1 MHRRDVLKVLPLSIA
16 GMTELVSKGHEG
28 WSDSTNLQGIPLLAQ
43 VRSHNGTPTL
53 FLNGEPVFAGMC
65 WVSPPLTEGWRDA
78 EHARAV
84 AEAGIHIYA
93 FDAGKDF
100 EWVEPKA
107 GRSDP
112 FDFSTVEARYGRI
125 IDVDPQA
132 SFHLRLHFEFQPGDW
147 WLKAYPGEC
156 EIASDGRPV
165 AQSFASEVWR
175 KQVNEF
181 LKALV
186 AHLKRTGLIHRIT
199 AFQPGAGH
207 TGEWVKGETSMYS
220 LCSDY
225 SEPMR
230 QHFRSWLRH
239 TYHDDPAEFR
249 AAWHNPGINFELAEV
264 PSADEQLQTRLYSFR
279 DPARERNVIDYY
291 QCLADLSADLV
302 IDFCRTVKEATDG
315 TKLAGAFY
323 GYLMDLAWNGGFF
336 AERPE
341 SDYSTYQRS
350 GHLGLRRVLASPHVD
365 FLVGPYS
372 YGFRGIGGDAPAMQP
387 AESVRLHGKL
397 CIIEDD
403 TRTHINHDPNYG
415 HVNSLSESVAVLQRN
430 FAQVVTHGQG
440 MWWLF
445 DSIDPTSEPAFAP
458 WLRSFRELGEFLL
471 QTPCA
476 PSAEIAV
483 LLDDENFIYESPRI
497 NLDLPAIFQQRLWGL
512 PRTGAPFDVY
522 LLQDFIEGRLKPYK
536 LYVFLNPW
544 RLDASRRGALNSQ
557 LRKDGRVALW
567 IYAPGYLAEEPSL
580 ENMRELTGF
589 KFAMGKQPWGP
600 LAHIVDFTHPITRD
614 LPQDIFWGTNNKLS
628 PIFYLDDPEARVL
641 GQVVFSQGNCQP
653 GMGVKSFPQWTSIYV
668 AAPNL
673 PAPVLRG
680 IAGFAGVHLYNR
692 EGDVLYATR
701 DLLAVHTVAGG
712 DRTFRLPRQV
722 EEVYDL
728 FARSTVGRDAREFR
742 VTLRP
747 ASTALYYTGDAAL
760 ISKLKQVPQSGAHQ
774 LAQGIPA

>member
-1 MHRRDVLKVLPLSIA
+1 MQRRDVLKVLPLSIA
-16 GMTELVSKGHEG
+16 GITELVGMGPEG
-28 WSDSTNLQGIPLLAQ
+28 SGNTTDMQNSRLVAQ

-65 WVSPPLTEGWRDA
+65 WVSTPTIEGWRDS

-84 AEAGIHIYA
+84 AKAGIHIYS

-100 EWVEPKA
+100 EWVEPRV

-132 SFHLRLHFEFQPGDW
+132 RFHLRLHFEFQPGDW
-147 WLKAYPGEC
+147 WMKAYPGEC

-165 AQSFASEVWR
+165 GQSFASEVWR

-181 LKALV
+181 LRAFV
-186 AHLKRTGLIHRIT
+186 AHLNRTGLINRIT

-225 SEPMR
+225 GEPMGR
-230 QHFRSWLRH
+230 HFRSWLRH
-239 TYHDDPAEFR
+239 NYNDDLAELRASWHD
-249 AAWHNPGINFELAEV
+249 PGITFEGAEV
-264 PSADEQLQTRLYSFR
+264 PSAVEQLQARLYSFR
-279 DPARERNVIDYY
+279 DAARERNVIDYY
-291 QCLADLSADLV
+291 QSLADLSADLV
-302 IDFCRTVKEATDG
+302 IDFCRTVKEATQG

-323 GYLMDLAWNGGFF
+323 GYLMDMTWNGGFF
-336 AERPE
+336 DERPE

-350 GHLGLRRVLASPHVD
+350 GHLGLRRVLASPYVD

-387 AESVRLHGKL
+387 AESVHLHGKL

-403 TRTHINHDPNYG
+403 TRTHINRDPNFG
-415 HVNSLSESVAVLQRN
+415 HVNSLSESVAILQRN
-430 FAQVVTHGQG
+430 FSQVVTHGQG
-440 MWWLF
+440 MWWLLE
-445 DSIDPTSEPAFAP
+445 SIDPAREPAFAP
-458 WLRSFRELGEFLL
+458 WLLSFRELGDFLV
-471 QTPCA
+471 QTDRTPG
-476 PSAEIAV
+476 AEIAV
-483 LLDDENFIYESPRI
+483 LLDDESFLYESQRI
-497 NLDLPAIFQQRLWGL
+497 NLDLPLIFQQRLWGL

-536 LYVFLNPW
+536 LYVFLNPVHLG
-544 RLDASRRGALNSQ
+544 RSRREALNSE

-567 IYAPGYLAEEPSL
+567 IYAPGYLEDGPSV
-580 ENMRELTGF
+580 EHMRDLTGF
-589 KFAMGKQPWGP
+589 KFAMGNQPWGP
-600 LAHIVDFTHPITRD
+600 LLHIVDFTHPITAG
-614 LPQDIFWGTNNKLS
+614 LPQDLSWGTNNKLS

-641 GQVVFSQGNCQP
+641 GQVVFSKGNCKP
-653 GMGVKSFPQWTSIYV
+653 GMGIKSFPQWTSIYV

-692 EGDVLYATR
+692 DGDVLYAAR
-701 DLLAVHTVAGG
+701 DLLAIHTVAGG
-712 DRTFRLPRQV
+712 DRTFRLPRHV

-728 FARSTVGRDAREFR
+728 FGRSVVARDASEFR

-747 ASTALYYTGDAAL
+747 ASTTLYYTGGAAL
-760 ISKLKQVPQSGAHQ
+760 LSKLKVADHE
-774 LAQGIPA
+774 